1 MEEWREKMQVL
12 RLAAVLES
20 AIDADALPTHVRV
33 NVLERDTLRDSDG
46 DLLVVSAQAVLRA
59 MSRIPGK
66 EEAVHAAADSQPAS
80 PISAPALAGRENHA
94 ETAPKAPRGPDAAS
108 PPMT

>member
-1 MEEWREKMQVL
+1 MEKWRETVEGAS
-12 RLAAVLES
+12 RGGTEA

-33 NVLERDTLRDSDG
+33 GDLERDILRDTDG
-46 DLLVVSAQAVLRA
+46 DLLGVCAQAVLRA

-66 EEAVHAAADSQPAS
+66 DESVHAAEDSQPAS